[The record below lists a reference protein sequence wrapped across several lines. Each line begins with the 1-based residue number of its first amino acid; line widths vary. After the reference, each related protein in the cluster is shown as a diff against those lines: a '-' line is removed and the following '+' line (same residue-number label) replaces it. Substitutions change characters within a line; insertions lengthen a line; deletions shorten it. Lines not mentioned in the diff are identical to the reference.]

1 MAAPDPGSNR
11 IAGALEDIGRGLG
24 QMLDAIGSG
33 AVLFGQAAY
42 WVVMGRRRKQ
52 RVRLE
57 SVVREMV
64 ESGIGAIP
72 IVSVL
77 CFTIGLML
85 ALQGIDA
92 LKQFGAQQQVTFG
105 VALSVTREFAPLITG
120 IVVAGRSGSALA
132 ARIGTM
138 TISNEVDAL
147 RVMGISPVRFLVTPS
162 LVAMLIMVPCL
173 ALLGDVVAL
182 LGAGLYISA
191 DLGIT
196 MSAYY
201 DQVMRAVTVS
211 DLMQGLGKAA
221 LFGGLT
227 ALVGFVNGA
236 RVQGGA
242 EGVGRV
248 TTSAVVQSIAVIIL
262 TDMVFTFVST
272 R

>member
-1 MAAPDPGSNR
+1 
-11 IAGALEDIGRGLG
+11 
-24 QMLDAIGSG
+24 
-33 AVLFGQAAY
+33 
-42 WVVMGRRRKQ
+42 
-52 RVRLE
+52 
-57 SVVREMV
+57 
-64 ESGIGAIP
+64 
-72 IVSVL
+72 
-77 CFTIGLML
+77 
-85 ALQGIDA
+85 
-92 LKQFGAQQQVTFG
+92 
-105 VALSVTREFAPLITG
+105 
-120 IVVAGRSGSALA
+120 
-132 ARIGTM
+132 M

-211 DLMQGLGKAA
+211 DVMQGLGKAT